1 VVAVVVVLAVVEV
14 VVAETVLVRLVVREE
29 DGRRARRRR
38 GDLSLLGEDQA
49 ATGVDEPVDDLFLVK
64 TSLSHEDALVFR
76 GGIRV
81 VPVGGE
87 PLFEDGDDLLGE
99 VAARLLRVGIQDDG
113 RMRTR
118 GRLGLDKHGDER
130 VLVTY
135 TFTDIAIAIGTALP
149 VLTVL
154 LLLLLVLL
162 VLLRVKGK
170 TRDGLETGGGE
181 LGTMRVSAVT
191 VLARTKDHVR
201 LLLSPCRG
209 LNTGLASTTWND
221 NCVIVLALSP
231 LLRRRVGELSL
242 LLLLLL
248 RGSRGGRLR
257 VLLFVLELLLLV
269 LLGLLQFAGELV
281 TKAMGRRGGVGEE
294 ATRGA
299 KALTRS
305 LFLLA
310 KERRLLLGRLLLV
323 EEEGRPM

>member
-1 VVAVVVVLAVVEV
+1 MKVVVVVVVLAVVEV

-29 DGRRARRRR
+29 DGRRSRGRR

-64 TSLSHEDALVFR
+64 TSLGHEDALVFR
-76 GGIRV
+76 GGVRV

-118 GRLGLDKHGDER
+118 RCLGLDKHGDER
-130 VLVTY
+130 VLVTC
-135 TFTDIAIAIGTALP
+135 TSTDIAIGTALP
-149 VLTVL
+149 VLAML
-154 LLLLLVLL
+154 LLLLLVVL
-162 VLLRVKGK
+162 LLRVKGK
-170 TRDGLETGGGE
+170 TRDGLETRGK
-181 LGTMRVSAVT
+181 LGTMGVSAVT

-201 LLLSPCRG
+201 LLLLLLLSPCRG

-221 NCVIVLALSP
+221 DRIIVLALNP
-231 LLRRRVGELSL
+231 LLRSRVGELG
-242 LLLLLL
+242 LLLLL

-281 TKAMGRRGGVGEE
+281 TKAMGR
-294 ATRGA
+294 
-299 KALTRS
+299 
-305 LFLLA
+305 
-310 KERRLLLGRLLLV
+310 
-323 EEEGRPM
+323 